1 MQRTNLSLSPDSISI
16 SACLFLL
23 ACLLITG
30 CNNAAKDTASAP
42 GGASG
47 AGGGRGGRGGGGG
60 PVSVAVAQVVKQSVP
75 VYLNGLGTVTAF
87 NTVAVKSRIDG
98 QLTDIRFKEGD
109 LVKQGELLAKIDSR
123 PYDAQLAQAKAQ
135 LFKDQ
140 ATLRDA
146 KLNLERY
153 NSMVKDGIIAP
164 QQRDTQ
170 QSLVDQL
177 DGTTRSDQAQIDTVK
192 LNIAYCSILSPIT
205 GRIGLRQVDAGNM
218 IHASDPTPIIV
229 ITQLQPIAVIFTLP
243 EDLLPNVSKHMKS
256 GTLHVDVFDRG
267 DLVKLASGTLLTI
280 DNEIDTTT
288 GTAKLKAVFD
298 NKNNELWPNQF
309 VNIHMLIETRKDAI
323 VVPTVAIQRGPQ
335 GMYTYVMKADKSV
348 EMRTVKI
355 GITQGNSTIV
365 DEGLT
370 TDDTVIVDGQDKLSP
385 TSKVEPRTP
394 SGSVVGAA
402 GSGGGRGGHNIGGGA
417 SGKPADTATPGA
429 PSTDA
434 APASDASA
442 PNAHGT
448 KGRGKGGN
456 NTPSADPTA
465 HPQDPSKKHGDP
477 TKKHVPPSGN

>member
-1 MQRTNLSLSPDSISI
+1 MPSSPNSIRT

-23 ACLLITG
+23 ACLLITS
-30 CNNAAKDTASAP
+30 CNNTPAAAP
-42 GGASG
+42 GGAAG
-47 AGGGRGGRGGGGG
+47 AGGGGRGGRGGFGG
-60 PVSVAVAQVVKQSVP
+60 PVSVAVAPVVKQDVP
-75 VYLNGLGTVTAF
+75 IYLNGLGTVTAF
-87 NTVAVKSRIDG
+87 NTVAVRSRIDG
-98 QLTDIRFKEGD
+98 QLVDIRFNEGD
-109 LVKQGELLAKIDSR
+109 VVKQGQLLAKIDSR
-123 PYDAQLAQAKAQ
+123 PYEAQLAQTQAQ

-192 LNIAYCSILSPIT
+192 LNIAYCSVPAPIT
-205 GRIGLRQVDAGNM
+205 GRVGLRQVDVGNM
-218 IHASDPTPIIV
+218 IHASDQNPIIV

-243 EDLLPNVSKHMKS
+243 EDLLPSVSKHMKN
-256 GTLHVDVFDRG
+256 GTLHVDAYDRG
-267 DLVKLASGTLLTI
+267 DQLKLASGTLVTI
-280 DNEIDTTT
+280 DNAIDTTT

-335 GMYTYVMKADKSV
+335 GVYTYVMKADKSV
-348 EMRTVKI
+348 EMRPVKI
-355 GITQGNSTIV
+355 GITQGNSTII

-385 TSKVEPRTP
+385 ASKVEPRSP
-394 SGSVVGAA
+394 AGAGGPGSGGP
-402 GSGGGRGGHNIGGGA
+402 GGGGGRGGHKGGG
-417 SGKPADTATPGA
+417 TPGA
-429 PSTDA
+429 DAGSSGRPSDA
-434 APASDASA
+434 TASDAAA
-442 PNAHGT
+442 PHGQGNRQGN
-448 KGRGKGGN
+448 KGGGKGGSN
-456 NTPSADPTA
+456 TTPSADPA
-465 HPQDPSKKHGDP
+465 AAPKDPSKKHGDP
-477 TKKHVPPSGN
+477 TKKHERPSGN